1 MSENNS
7 SAVHKTISVG
17 SKFQTSTISENAKT
31 GELGD
36 MPISVKAMEANAN
49 TELKSVSEDFGSESG
64 AKINATE
71 MSPAGK
77 PSSSFI
83 NTSAVK

>member
-1 MSENNS
+1 MSENSS
-7 SAVHKTISVG
+7 SATHKSIMPG
-17 SKFQTSTISENAKT
+17 SKFTSSTISENAKT

-49 TELKSVSEDFGSESG
+49 TEIAEVSETFGTESG
-64 AKINATE
+64 VKISTQE
-71 MSPAGK
+71 ITPAGK

-83 NTSAVK
+83 NTSALK